1 MKHILVAA
9 GTFSA
14 LALSAGASSAAPFAG
29 SGRLTPEFNA
39 AIVQVHGVHRECI
52 RGRWGWHRSTPWG
65 GRIACRP
72 QFNRWEDGDRGHHE
86 HHEHHEGR
94 GRDHD
99 DRDDGPPPPRRI
111 PRGSY

>member
-1 MKHILVAA
+1 MKHILFAA
-9 GTFSA
+9 GTLSA
-14 LALSAGASSAAPFAG
+14 LALSASASSAAPYAG

-72 QFNRWEDGDRGHHE
+72 HFDRRDDGDRG

-99 DRDDGPPPPRRI
+99 DRNDGPPPPRRI